1 MRTRLLWR
9 KAWLDTR
16 WRFLIG
22 LLVVVVAACGVV
34 FSYPR
39 ALAVATA
46 MEQSRLQFQGTGP
59 VAQRLSE
66 AFAVVK
72 IYRSYVTTQLFQQ
85 ELPQMWCLF
94 AMLLGAGGIV
104 SQAMRGGGL
113 YTLSLPVSRQQI
125 VAARAGVALLELLAL
140 AAVPAVIVTLLSP
153 AVDQSYSLA
162 DGLVHAALLFGGG
175 AVFFSF
181 TFLMSSIFT
190 DIWRP
195 PAIMAALFF
204 IIATIRMLSPGF
216 TRFTL
221 APVITGASYFATGD
235 VPWTALM
242 LSVLTSTVLLFLAG
256 RIVARR
262 DF

>member
-94 AMLLGAGGIV
+94 AM
-104 SQAMRGGGL
+104 
-113 YTLSLPVSRQQI
+113 
-125 VAARAGVALLELLAL
+125 
-140 AAVPAVIVTLLSP
+140 
-153 AVDQSYSLA
+153 
-162 DGLVHAALLFGGG
+162 
-175 AVFFSF
+175 
-181 TFLMSSIFT
+181 
-190 DIWRP
+190 
-195 PAIMAALFF
+195 
-204 IIATIRMLSPGF
+204 
-216 TRFTL
+216 
-221 APVITGASYFATGD
+221 
-235 VPWTALM
+235 
-242 LSVLTSTVLLFLAG
+242 
-256 RIVARR
+256 
-262 DF
+262 

>member
-1 MRTRLLWR
+1 MSSRISRRAMLRTGLAAAAGASGLAAAAEIARR
-9 KAWLDTR
+9 YG
-16 WRFLIG
+16 LIPPDYGG
-22 LLVVVVAACGVV
+22 LYGIGETLTYGSHRV
-34 FSYPR
+34 
-39 ALAVATA
+39 L
-46 MEQSRLQFQGTGP
+46 
-59 VAQRLSE
+59 
-66 AFAVVK
+66 
-72 IYRSYVTTQLFQQ
+72 
-85 ELPQMWCLF
+85 
-94 AMLLGAGGIV
+94 MLLGAGGIV

-195 PAIMAALFF
+195 PAIMRTPL
-204 IIATIRMLSPGF
+204 
-216 TRFTL
+216 
-221 APVITGASYFATGD
+221 V
-235 VPWTALM
+235 
-242 LSVLTSTVLLFLAG
+242 
-256 RIVARR
+256 
-262 DF
+262 

>member
-1 MRTRLLWR
+1 MRTRLLWH

-16 WRFLIG
+16 WRFMIG
-22 LLVVVVAACGVV
+22 LVVVVVAACGVV

-39 ALAVATA
+39 ALAVAMAT
-46 MEQSRLQFQGTGP
+46 EQSRIPFQGTGP
-59 VAQRLSE
+59 VAERLSE

-72 IYRSYVTTQLFQQ
+72 VYPSYISTQLFQQ

-104 SQAMRGGGL
+104 SQATRGGGL

-125 VAARAGVALLELLAL
+125 VAARASVALLELFAL
-140 AAVPAVIVTLLSP
+140 AAVPAVVVAVLSS
-153 AVDQSYSLA
+153 AVGQSYSLA
-162 DGLVHAALLFGGG
+162 DGLVHAGLLFGGG

-204 IIATIRMLSPGF
+204 IIATIRMLTPGF

-221 APVITGASYFATGD
+221 APVITGASYFSTGD
-235 VPWTALM
+235 IPWTALS
-242 LSVLTSTVLLFLAG
+242 LSVLTSTGLLFLAA
-256 RIVARR
+256 RNVARR

>member
-1 MRTRLLWR
+1 
-9 KAWLDTR
+9 
-16 WRFLIG
+16 
-22 LLVVVVAACGVV
+22 
-34 FSYPR
+34 
-39 ALAVATA
+39 
-46 MEQSRLQFQGTGP
+46 
-59 VAQRLSE
+59 
-66 AFAVVK
+66 
-72 IYRSYVTTQLFQQ
+72 
-85 ELPQMWCLF
+85 
-94 AMLLGAGGIV
+94 
-104 SQAMRGGGL
+104 
-113 YTLSLPVSRQQI
+113 

-140 AAVPAVIVTLLSP
+140 AAVPAVIVTVLSP